1 MNGIFVDGTGTI
13 DANGNW
19 KGGHVWSMPFT
30 LNAFSLIG
38 ANRYSAVNNG
48 SAMQSNGANHWTTLN
63 GGTSM
68 GAGSTP
74 QSAHYYYSGVEVYA
88 IRIHRG
94 FLTAAQ
100 MLANQKIDNERY
112 GLGLT
117 LPNSV
122 S

>member
-1 MNGIFVDGTGTI
+1 
-13 DANGNW
+13 
-19 KGGHVWSMPFT
+19 
-30 LNAFSLIG
+30 
-38 ANRYSAVNNG
+38 
-48 SAMQSNGANHWTTLN
+48 MQSNGANHWTTLN